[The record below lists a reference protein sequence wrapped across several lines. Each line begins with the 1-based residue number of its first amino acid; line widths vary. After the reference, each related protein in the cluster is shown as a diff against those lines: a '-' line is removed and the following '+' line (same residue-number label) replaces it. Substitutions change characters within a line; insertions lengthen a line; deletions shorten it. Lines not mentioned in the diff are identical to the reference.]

1 MVGTAV
7 GAKGQSSNQQ
17 SFITEFYDK
26 LNAVIGGDNPN
37 QFLCMTFPGTV
48 ISEES
53 FKYNVEQDKPIR
65 VVANESRLAN
75 KLFDPVKVT
84 GTDNGRLLTSQYK
97 TALDMLSPRMNLEV
111 MRAKV
116 HLRKLLAEP
125 YSYNFGDG
133 EEQST
138 LQQVFYRLYDE
149 WVDEKQKWAL
159 EQAKRR
165 KLLREIYPKSPKNV
179 TSDEAMLVEANYQ
192 EEFLNW
198 YQDNA
203 EPFLAGI
210 EEKQGKILSI
220 FSINDMRIIQ
230 GILDSGSGA
239 EIHEART
246 RLANAE
252 KINPDGG
259 TVYPVTFYPENWHT
273 KLSSSFQYTDLLESE
288 EALTQKIGVL
298 TRQKRNLMSR
308 FENLMAVVP
317 NQGELKNLKEA
328 YERQKDSYYK
338 QFGIQGNTYTGAAA
352 SLFNQL
358 ATVVSAITG
367 GDEKKAQRKDV
378 VEKTAAGNKETV
390 AQKEDIL
397 KSLLNNFETNQSNI
411 LKAQSAV
418 DQSITDYLQVAMT
431 YKSTELGTQIMP
443 LVRDLSSQ
451 IENVGEQIDSVKQKL
466 SMAVQFKL
474 PAGEKVDVM
483 PNIIDNGYTE
493 LLINTNTSDID
504 SEDSKQTTVTSTKS
518 NGGFWLFGGS
528 SGHETSTSSM
538 TSSLKSSS
546 ASVAIGMA
554 VTKVSM
560 TRNWFNPGVFALT
573 ADMFKTSETKI
584 SEGVNAIQTN
594 QLGNGSGGTQVGSK
608 DWIFPAYPVAFVIA
622 KDVTIRVDKEK
633 SNSDV
638 TATAIEEHVSRGGGF
653 FGFHSSSGSSSSSS
667 SEKSSVQSDSESVTV
682 RFAEPQIIGYY
693 LQVVPEDKSTSIAVK
708 GKESQYMANS
718 GSIIDFVDKIKDVML
733 GNPVSEVSS
742 AAPVK
747 TVNVVP
753 ASPDSGANSE
763 SESGTTTGTE
773 PVVSTEPAVAGS
785 SSDSGKT
792 TNPTSG
798 KK

>member
-1 MVGTAV
+1 MSG
-7 GAKGQSSNQQ
+7 
-17 SFITEFYDK
+17 SFVTELYSK
-26 LNAVIGGDNPN
+26 LNTVIGGDNPN
-37 QFLCMTFPGTV
+37 QFLCMTIPGTV

-53 FKYNVEQDKPIR
+53 FKYDVKQDKPLR

-75 KLFDPVKVT
+75 KLFDPVQVT
-84 GTDNGRLLTSQYK
+84 GADNGRLLTTQYK
-97 TALDMLSPRMNLEV
+97 TALDMLSPRMNLEI
-111 MRAKV
+111 MQAKI
-116 HLRKLLAEP
+116 HLRKILVTP
-125 YSYNFGDG
+125 YTYNFGDG
-133 EEQST
+133 EEKST

-149 WVDEKQKWAL
+149 WVEEKQKWGLKQTGIRKAIR
-159 EQAKRR
+159 EQYFNPSENLSPEAVAQNEAK
-165 KLLREIYPKSPKNV
+165 
-179 TSDEAMLVEANYQ
+179 YQ
-192 EEFLNW
+192 EEFSIW

-259 TVYPVTFYPENWHT
+259 TVYPVTFYPEDWHT

-298 TRQKRNLMSR
+298 TRQKRNLIAC

-317 NQGELKNLKEA
+317 NQAELKKLKEA
-328 YERQKDSYYK
+328 YKQQKVSYYK
-338 QFGIQGNTYTGAAA
+338 QFDIKGNTYTGAAA

-358 ATVVSAITG
+358 ATVVSAIT
-367 GDEKKAQRKDV
+367 DEGKQVQREGV
-378 VEKTAAGNKETV
+378 LQKTAEDNDKALDPGENK
-390 AQKEDIL
+390 QDIIN
-397 KSLLNNFETNQSNI
+397 SVLNSFKTNQDNI
-411 LKAQSAV
+411 LQSQSAM
-418 DQSITDYLQVAMT
+418 DQATTDYLQAAMT

-443 LVRDLSSQ
+443 LVRELSSQ
-451 IENVGEQIDSVKQKL
+451 FESIQDQLDSVNQKL

-474 PAGEKVDVM
+474 PEGEKVDVM

-493 LLINTNTSDID
+493 LLINTKASDIE
-504 SEDSKQTTVTSTKS
+504 SEESQQSTGTATKS

-528 SGHETSTSSM
+528 SGHETTQSIM
-538 TSSLKSSS
+538 ASSLKSSS

-584 SEGVNAIQTN
+584 SEGTSVIQTN
-594 QLGNGSGGTQVGSK
+594 LPDSESEVVQNLK

-622 KDVTIRVDKEK
+622 KDVTIRVDKSK
-633 SNSDV
+633 SDSNVIAS
-638 TATAIEEHVSRGGGF
+638 AIEEHVSRGGGF

-693 LQVVPEDKSTSIAVK
+693 LQVVPEDNSTSIAVK
-708 GKESQYMANS
+708 GNESQYTTYS
-718 GSIIDFVDKIKDVML
+718 GSIIDFVNKIKDVML
-733 GNPVSEVSS
+733 GNPVSDVSS
-742 AAPVK
+742 VAPVK
-747 TVNVVP
+747 QVNV
-753 ASPDSGANSE
+753 ATTSADSIVKPESESATTTSSNQNVNSE
-763 SESGTTTGTE
+763 SLATDSTVVES
-773 PVVSTEPAVAGS
+773 AGS
-785 SSDSGKT
+785 KQ
-792 TNPTSG
+792 P
-798 KK
+798 